1 MIKNI
6 VFDLGGVLLDWNP
19 RYLYRT
25 MMDSESDIEHFL
37 AHVCTDAWNL
47 EMDRGRNRQEAI
59 DELIEKFPDKAHLI
73 TAFKNR
79 WIEMFS
85 GPIHESVDI
94 LMDLKR
100 RGYPVYALS
109 NWNDET
115 FQIALKE
122 FPFLRLFDGR
132 IVSGEVKLVKPD
144 PAIYKLLLETYALNP
159 RESLF
164 IDDREENVIGA
175 RTCGMESIRFINPA
189 KLEQDLAAYG
199 LFPDNGD
206 DEQDAPHQV
215 GCGGH
220 CTCQNR

>member
-25 MMDSESDIEHFL
+25 IIDNEADIEYFL
-37 AHVCTDAWNL
+37 SHVCTDAWNL

-59 DELIEKFPDKAHLI
+59 DELIAKFPDKADLI
-73 TAFKNR
+73 IAFKTR

-94 LMDLKR
+94 LMELKQ
-100 RGYPVYALS
+100 RGYPLYALS

-122 FPFLRLFDGR
+122 FPFLRMFDGR

-144 PAIYKLLLETYALNP
+144 PAIYSLLLETYNLNP

-164 IDDREENVIGA
+164 IDDRDENVVGA
-175 RTCGMESIRFINPA
+175 RACGMESIRFISPA
-189 KLEQDLAAYG
+189 KLEQDLAVYG
-199 LFPDNGD
+199 LFPDNGS
-206 DEQDAPHQV
+206 DEQDISHET

>member
-19 RYLYRT
+19 RYLYRM
-25 MMDSESDIEHFL
+25 MMDGEQEVENFL
-37 AHVCTDAWNL
+37 THICTDAWNL
-47 EMDRGRNRQEAI
+47 EMDRGRNRQEAV
-59 DELIEKFPDKAHLI
+59 DELVAKFPDKEHLI
-73 TAFKNR
+73 TAYKTR

-100 RGYPVYALS
+100 RGYPLYALS

-115 FQIALKE
+115 FQIALQE

-144 PAIYKLLLETYALNP
+144 PSIYRLLFDTYKLNP
-159 RESLF
+159 RECLF
-164 IDDREENVIGA
+164 IDDRDENVAGA
-175 RTCGMESIRFINPA
+175 RTCGMEAIRFISPA
-189 KLEQDLAAYG
+189 KLEQDLAAYH

-206 DEQDAPHQV
+206 EQETSHGM